1 MNSRLHLYFQK
12 GRYVKPKKK
21 KEKFFII
28 KNTIVL
34 YKYSMKL
41 SFSCIYLGWEK
52 KKIQQ
57 KYDFYCTH
65 DIIITQNNHSSIV
78 IKCRE
83 KRQIVN
89 TEHT

>member
-1 MNSRLHLYFQK
+1 
-12 GRYVKPKKK
+12 
-21 KEKFFII
+21 
-28 KNTIVL
+28 
-34 YKYSMKL
+34 MKL

>member
-1 MNSRLHLYFQK
+1 M
-12 GRYVKPKKK
+12 G
-21 KEKFFII
+21 
-28 KNTIVL
+28 
-34 YKYSMKL
+34 
-41 SFSCIYLGWEK
+41 K